1 MVKMFTANILCA
13 LNQLK
18 LYYKMKYFLLICLF
32 ELRPVNTPPPPHI
45 ETPAAVGEWPRIQTY
60 MYAKRS

>member
-1 MVKMFTANILCA
+1 MRFKPIKVILQNEI
-13 LNQLK
+13 LSVD
-18 LYYKMKYFLLICLF
+18 LF
-32 ELRPVNTPPPPHI
+32 VWIASCQYPPPHI